1 MKNIIVVGGGASGL
15 MAAISAAKSGAS
27 VCILEHNEKLGKK
40 ILATG
45 NGRCNFSN
53 RLQEPSCYRSSQ
65 RNFPWQVIEQ
75 FPAEKTIAFFEELG
89 ICTRDRGGYLYPGSD
104 QAASVLEVLQM
115 EVERLQIPVEYG
127 VQICGI
133 VKKKEQFEIRT
144 ATKRYHCQK
153 LILATGSKASPVTGS
168 DGSGYQYAK
177 DLGHTIAPVLP
188 ALVALHAK
196 ENFFAALAGVRILS
210 LIHI

>member
-27 VCILEHNEKLGKK
+27 VCILEHNDKLGKK

-75 FPAEKTIAFFEELG
+75 FPAEKTIAFLKN
-89 ICTRDRGGYLYPGSD
+89 S
-104 QAASVLEVLQM
+104 ASVPET
-115 EVERLQIPVEYG
+115 G
-127 VQICGI
+127 ADT
-133 VKKKEQFEIRT
+133 FIRG
-144 ATKRYHCQK
+144 
-153 LILATGSKASPVTGS
+153 LIRQPLFWK
-168 DGSGYQYAK
+168 Y
-177 DLGHTIAPVLP
+177 
-188 ALVALHAK
+188 
-196 ENFFAALAGVRILS
+196 FRWR
-210 LIHI
+210 